1 MSTTTRQLTELERA
15 VRRAR
20 HVVRNPTANPGL
32 APVVK
37 GNGYGLTEFD
47 RREDVAAGQADMIAA
62 LVARRDAVLAI
73 HRPVPGLF
81 PPACQACREHED
93 FTVWPCDTAAALGY
107 KLGGAS

>member
-32 APVVK
+32 DAKYVAPL
-37 GNGYGLTEFD
+37 LTEFD